1 MRDVFA
7 IAALWIDERRRF
19 ALATVVDVRD
29 AEPSPVGTT
38 IAVDEDANVRGTI
51 GGAGCNEAEIVE
63 VCLKVV
69 RDGQTRRLDINLA
82 SEDEVIGGMACGA
95 LMQLAVWRP
104 SPEFANEARAIA
116 SGTRAARLRVEYDR
130 GDGVPVAF
138 EHVFEAKSKLVVVGA
153 TAVAAELAM
162 LGRRLDFEVV
172 VVDPRPSYATKER
185 IPDASEVVRA
195 WPDDVLPDLLSERT
209 PVVVLSHDPKVDLP
223 ALRCALNSDAPYV
236 GLLGSRRSQSS
247 RRATLRDEGFDEAT
261 LARVHGPVGLD
272 LGGVTVAETALSI
285 LAEIVAVRRGGD
297 GVPLHEGDG
306 TIHRRLERT
315 GEPV

>member
-7 IAALWIDERRRF
+7 IAALWLDERRRF

-38 IAVDEDANVRGTI
+38 IAVDENAKVRGTI
-51 GGAGCNEAEIVE
+51 GGAGCNEAAIVE
-63 VCLKVV
+63 ACLKTL
-69 RDGQTRRLDINLA
+69 RDGQTRCLEINLA
-82 SEDEVIGGMACGA
+82 GEDEVIGSMACGA
-95 LMQLAVWRP
+95 RMQLVVWRP
-104 SPEFANEARAIA
+104 PLEFANEARAIA
-116 SGTRAARLRVEYDR
+116 SGVREARLRLEYDR
-130 GDGVPVAF
+130 GDGSAGSF

-162 LGRRLDFEVV
+162 LSRRLDFDVV

-195 WPDDVLPDLLSERT
+195 WPDDVLPFLLSERT

-223 ALRCALNSDAPYV
+223 ALRCALKSDAPYV
-236 GLLGSRRSQSS
+236 GLLGSRRSQAS
-247 RRATLRDEGFDEAT
+247 RRAMLRDEGFDET
-261 LARVHGPVGLD
+261 GLARIRGPVGLN

-297 GVPLHEGDG
+297 GIPLHGGDG
-306 TIHRRLERT
+306 AIHRRLERV
-315 GEPV
+315 GERA